1 MKTIFKMLSTLLLTA
16 GLLSSCVYMGEGIQ
30 PSKKLITRDYKVK
43 EFNKIDAGTVG
54 DIYYTQS
61 ADGKTDVQI
70 YGPDNIV
77 ALIQV
82 AVKDSTLL
90 LSIDKSKKVRNFKK
104 MKITITSPTLNSIS
118 FKGVGDVHIDNGLT
132 TDNLYVES
140 KGVGDVKIKSL
151 TCSSLNVQSMGVG
164 NVKLAGTVQA
174 ATLHSKGVGNI
185 EAGNLQANIVEASSQ
200 GVGDIT
206 CNAVES
212 INAAVR
218 GVGSIKYKGNPTIKS
233 LNKKEWELLRISNTI
248 ITRP

>member
-118 FKGVGDVHIDNGLT
+118 SKGVGDVHIDNGLT

-233 LNKKEWELLRISNTI
+233 LNKKGVGTI
-248 ITRP
+248 KNI

>member
-16 GLLSSCVYMGEGIQ
+16 RLLSSCVYMGEGIQ

-233 LNKKEWELLRISNTI
+233 LNKKGVGTI
-248 ITRP
+248 KNI

>member
-1 MKTIFKMLSTLLLTA
+1 MKTIFKMLSALLLTA

-61 ADGKTDVQI
+61 ADEKTDVQI

-164 NVKLAGTVQA
+164 NVKLEGTVQA

-185 EAGNLQANIVEASSQ
+185 EAGNLQANIVEASSH

-233 LNKKEWELLRISNTI
+233 LNKKGVGTI
-248 ITRP
+248 KNI

>member
-140 KGVGDVKIKSL
+140 KGVGNVKIKSL

-233 LNKKEWELLRISNTI
+233 LNKKGVGTI
-248 ITRP
+248 KNI

>member
-104 MKITITSPTLNSIS
+104 MKITITSPTLNSIF

-185 EAGNLQANIVEASSQ
+185 EAGNLQTNIVEASSQ

-218 GVGSIKYKGNPTIKS
+218 GVGSIKYKGNPAIKS
-233 LNKKEWELLRISNTI
+233 LNKKGVGTI
-248 ITRP
+248 KNI

>member
-90 LSIDKSKKVRNFKK
+90 LIIDKSKKVRNFKK

-233 LNKKEWELLRISNTI
+233 LNKKGVGTI
-248 ITRP
+248 KNI

>member
-1 MKTIFKMLSTLLLTA
+1 MKTIFKMLSALLLTA

-164 NVKLAGTVQA
+164 NVKLEGTVQA

-233 LNKKEWELLRISNTI
+233 LNKKGVGTI
-248 ITRP
+248 KNI

>member
-30 PSKKLITRDYKVK
+30 PSKNLITRDYKVK

-233 LNKKEWELLRISNTI
+233 LNKKGVGTI
-248 ITRP
+248 KNI

>member
-140 KGVGDVKIKSL
+140 KGVGDVKNKSL
-151 TCSSLNVQSMGVG
+151 ICSSLNVQSMGVG

-233 LNKKEWELLRISNTI
+233 LNKKGVGTI
-248 ITRP
+248 KNI

>member
-70 YGPDNIV
+70 YGRDNIV

-233 LNKKEWELLRISNTI
+233 LNKKGVGTI
-248 ITRP
+248 KNI

>member
-233 LNKKEWELLRISNTI
+233 LNKKGVGTI
-248 ITRP
+248 KNI

>member
-1 MKTIFKMLSTLLLTA
+1 MKTIFKMLSALLLTA
-16 GLLSSCVYMGEGIQ
+16 GLLGSCVYMGEGIQ

-61 ADGKTDVQI
+61 ADEKTDVQI

-164 NVKLAGTVQA
+164 NVKLEGTVQA

-233 LNKKEWELLRISNTI
+233 LNKKGVGTI
-248 ITRP
+248 KNI

>member
-185 EAGNLQANIVEASSQ
+185 EAGNLQANIVEASSHV
-200 GVGDIT
+200 VGDFTFI
-206 CNAVES
+206 AVES

-233 LNKKEWELLRISNTI
+233 LNKKGVGTI
-248 ITRP
+248 KNI

>member
-185 EAGNLQANIVEASSQ
+185 DAGNLQANIVEASSQ

-233 LNKKEWELLRISNTI
+233 LNKKGVGTI
-248 ITRP
+248 KNI

>member
-82 AVKDSTLL
+82 AVKNSTLL

-233 LNKKEWELLRISNTI
+233 LNKKGVGTI
-248 ITRP
+248 KNI

>member
-164 NVKLAGTVQA
+164 NVKLAGTVHA

-218 GVGSIKYKGNPTIKS
+218 GVGSIKYKGNPSIKS
-233 LNKKEWELLRISNTI
+233 LNKKGVGTI
-248 ITRP
+248 KNI

>member
-164 NVKLAGTVQA
+164 NVKLEGTVQA

-233 LNKKEWELLRISNTI
+233 LNKKGVGTI
-248 ITRP
+248 KNI

>member
-1 MKTIFKMLSTLLLTA
+1 MLSTLLLTA

-233 LNKKEWELLRISNTI
+233 LNKKGVGTI
-248 ITRP
+248 KNI

>member
-185 EAGNLQANIVEASSQ
+185 LACRFPAS
-200 GVGDIT
+200 IL
-206 CNAVES
+206 
-212 INAAVR
+212 
-218 GVGSIKYKGNPTIKS
+218 PTP
-233 LNKKEWELLRISNTI
+233 LE
-248 ITRP
+248 

>member
-185 EAGNLQANIVEASSQ
+185 ESRNLQANIVEASSQ

-233 LNKKEWELLRISNTI
+233 LNKKGVGTI
-248 ITRP
+248 KNI

>member
-30 PSKKLITRDYKVK
+30 PCKKLITRDYKVK

-233 LNKKEWELLRISNTI
+233 LNKKGVGTI
-248 ITRP
+248 KNI

>member
-1 MKTIFKMLSTLLLTA
+1 M
-16 GLLSSCVYMGEGIQ
+16 
-30 PSKKLITRDYKVK
+30 
-43 EFNKIDAGTVG
+43 
-54 DIYYTQS
+54 
-61 ADGKTDVQI
+61 
-70 YGPDNIV
+70 

-151 TCSSLNVQSMGVG
+151 ICSSLNVQSMGVG
-164 NVKLAGTVQA
+164 NVKLEGTVQA

-233 LNKKEWELLRISNTI
+233 LNKKGVGTI
-248 ITRP
+248 KNI

>member
-61 ADGKTDVQI
+61 ADGKTDVRI

-151 TCSSLNVQSMGVG
+151 ICSSLNVQSMGVG
-164 NVKLAGTVQA
+164 NVKLEGTVQA

-185 EAGNLQANIVEASSQ
+185 EAGSLQANIVEASSQ

-233 LNKKEWELLRISNTI
+233 LNKKGVGTI
-248 ITRP
+248 KNI

>member
-77 ALIQV
+77 ALIHV

-90 LSIDKSKKVRNFKK
+90 LSIDKSKKVLNFKK

-233 LNKKEWELLRISNTI
+233 LNKKGVGTI
-248 ITRP
+248 KNI

>member
-70 YGPDNIV
+70 YGSDNIV

-233 LNKKEWELLRISNTI
+233 LNKKGVGTI
-248 ITRP
+248 KNI

>member
-1 MKTIFKMLSTLLLTA
+1 MKTIFKMLSAFLLTA

-61 ADGKTDVQI
+61 ADEKTDVQI

-164 NVKLAGTVQA
+164 NVKLEGTVQA

-233 LNKKEWELLRISNTI
+233 LNKKGVGTI
-248 ITRP
+248 KNI

>member
-118 FKGVGDVHIDNGLT
+118 FKGVGEVHIDNGLT
-132 TDNLYVES
+132 SD
-140 KGVGDVKIKSL
+140 
-151 TCSSLNVQSMGVG
+151 
-164 NVKLAGTVQA
+164 
-174 ATLHSKGVGNI
+174 TL
-185 EAGNLQANIVEASSQ
+185 
-200 GVGDIT
+200 
-206 CNAVES
+206 
-212 INAAVR
+212 
-218 GVGSIKYKGNPTIKS
+218 
-233 LNKKEWELLRISNTI
+233 
-248 ITRP
+248 

>member
-1 MKTIFKMLSTLLLTA
+1 MKTIFKMLSALLLTA

-61 ADGKTDVQI
+61 ADEKTDVQI

-164 NVKLAGTVQA
+164 NVKLEGTVQA

-233 LNKKEWELLRISNTI
+233 LNKKGVGTI
-248 ITRP
+248 KNI

>member
-1 MKTIFKMLSTLLLTA
+1 MKTIFKMLSALLLTA

-233 LNKKEWELLRISNTI
+233 LNKKGVGTI
-248 ITRP
+248 KNI

>member
-151 TCSSLNVQSMGVG
+151 TYSSLNVQSMGVG

-233 LNKKEWELLRISNTI
+233 LNKKGVGTI
-248 ITRP
+248 KNI

>member
-1 MKTIFKMLSTLLLTA
+1 MKTIFKMLSALLLTA

-61 ADGKTDVQI
+61 ADEKTDVQI

-164 NVKLAGTVQA
+164 NVKLEGTVQA

-185 EAGNLQANIVEASSQ
+185 EAGNLQSNIVEASSQ

-233 LNKKEWELLRISNTI
+233 LNKKGVGTI
-248 ITRP
+248 KNI